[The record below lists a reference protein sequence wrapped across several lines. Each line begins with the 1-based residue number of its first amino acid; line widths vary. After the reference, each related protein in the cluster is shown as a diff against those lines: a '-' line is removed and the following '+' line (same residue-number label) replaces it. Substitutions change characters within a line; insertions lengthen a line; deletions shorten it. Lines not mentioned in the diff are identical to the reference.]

1 MRVAALFLGL
11 RDDARVKMA
20 LSGLRVPTDRML
32 LALMVDRLSL
42 ILWGKTKDGRAGRNR
57 PRSIAEQLAQGPK
70 TQPVQA
76 YQTGRDFEAARN
88 RIISEVRS
96 NGR

>member
-42 ILWGKTKDGRAGRNR
+42 ILWSKTKDGRAGRNR
-57 PRSIAEQLAQGPK
+57 PRSIAEQLAQG
-70 TQPVQA
+70 PVQA

-96 NGR
+96 NGQ